1 MAGSEFAGVRVS
13 GYQELQR
20 AFGKYDKDAKKAL
33 AFELRLVADSVRGE
47 AERLASSEISRM
59 TSAWSQ
65 MRVGITS
72 KSVYVAPKKRGTKN
86 PALRRSAFGTQLLDS
101 VLYPALAANVDSVGR
116 DLDSLLGRVG
126 RANGF

>member
-1 MAGSEFAGVRVS
+1 MAGSEFAGLRVS
-13 GYQELQR
+13 GYRELQR
-20 AFGKYDKDAKKAL
+20 AFGEYDKDAKKAL
-33 AFELRLVADSVRGE
+33 ASELRLVADSVRGE

-59 TSAWSQ
+59 TEPWAH

-86 PALRRSAFGTQLLDS
+86 PSLRRSGFGNRLFDS
-101 VLYPALAANVDSVGR
+101 ALYPALVANVDSVGR